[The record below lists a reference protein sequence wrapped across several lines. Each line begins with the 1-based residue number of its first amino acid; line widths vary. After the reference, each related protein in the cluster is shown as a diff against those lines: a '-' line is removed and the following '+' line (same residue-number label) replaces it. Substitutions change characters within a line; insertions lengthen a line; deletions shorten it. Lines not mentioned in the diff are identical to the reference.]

1 MHKRALTL
9 ILPVF
14 MAVSFGLVASG
25 CDDKADKKDDKKA
38 EDKKTDEKKV
48 DEKKEEK
55 ADGGW

>member
-14 MAVSFGLVASG
+14 LAVSFGVSG
-25 CDDKADKKDDKKA
+25 CDDKEEKKDDKKA
-38 EDKKTDEKKV
+38 D
-48 DEKKEEK
+48 KKEEK

>member
-14 MAVSFGLVASG
+14 MAVSFGVVASG
-25 CDDKADKKDDKKA
+25 CDDKADKKDEKKA
-38 EDKKTDEKKV
+38 EDKKAEEKT

>member
-1 MHKRALTL
+1 MHERALSL

-14 MAVSFGLVASG
+14 LAAAFGFTVSG
-25 CDDKADKKDDKKA
+25 CDAKDEKKTDKKA
-38 EDKKTDEKKV
+38 

>member
-14 MAVSFGLVASG
+14 MAFSFAVVGSG
-25 CDDKADKKDDKKA
+25 CDKKEEKK
-38 EDKKTDEKKV
+38 DEKKV
-48 DEKKEEK
+48 DDKTGEAKEEK